1 MPGMKTYGQFC
12 SIAKALEIVGERW
25 TPLIMREL
33 ICGSSRFNEIH
44 RGVPRISP
52 SLLSKRLNVL
62 EQAGI
67 VRRAEETGGYQL
79 TPAGW
84 ELKPV
89 IEMLGVWG
97 QRWVRGQLSDDDFDP
112 DLLMWDIRRRINL
125 EHFPQHR
132 TCICFEFS
140 DMPREKALYW
150 LVGSADGVEL
160 CITEPGYDV
169 DLFVTTDVRTMTRV
183 WNGDLTLTSKIEDG
197 SIDLHGQSKLREEFH
212 SWLRLSLFA
221 NVERAAKGD

>member
-1 MPGMKTYGQFC
+1 MKTYGQFC

-33 ICGSSRFNEIH
+33 ICGGSRFNEIH

-52 SLLSKRLNVL
+52 SLLSKRLNFL

-67 VRRAEETGGYQL
+67 VKRVEETGGYQL

-97 QRWVRGQLSDDDFDP
+97 QRWVRG
-112 DLLMWDIRRRINL
+112 
-125 EHFPQHR
+125 
-132 TCICFEFS
+132 
-140 DMPREKALYW
+140 
-150 LVGSADGVEL
+150 GSATTISTPTFLCGILDGASIWRNFRDFGFAFALSSPTFRATRRFIRLVCRADSVGL
-160 CITEPGYDV
+160 CITEPGFDI
-169 DLFVTTDVRTMTRV
+169 DLFITTDVRTMTRV
-183 WNGDLTLTSKIEDG
+183 W
-197 SIDLHGQSKLREEFH
+197 
-212 SWLRLSLFA
+212 
-221 NVERAAKGD
+221 KGALC